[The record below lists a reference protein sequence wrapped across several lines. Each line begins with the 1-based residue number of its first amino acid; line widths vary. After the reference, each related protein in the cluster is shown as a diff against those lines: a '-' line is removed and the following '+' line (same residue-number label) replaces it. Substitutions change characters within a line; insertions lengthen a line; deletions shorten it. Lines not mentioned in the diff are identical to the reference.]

1 MILGFIYLH
10 GDSILNVLNT
20 KNRSFLNTFLLYTK
34 KSFSVIPMENKN
46 NNNSLKEILTMK
58 FCFIALYVY
67 NHTSGNYVRNTSV
80 NQDYPGK
87 AKDVL

>member
-1 MILGFIYLH
+1 
-10 GDSILNVLNT
+10 
-20 KNRSFLNTFLLYTK
+20 
-34 KSFSVIPMENKN
+34 MENKN